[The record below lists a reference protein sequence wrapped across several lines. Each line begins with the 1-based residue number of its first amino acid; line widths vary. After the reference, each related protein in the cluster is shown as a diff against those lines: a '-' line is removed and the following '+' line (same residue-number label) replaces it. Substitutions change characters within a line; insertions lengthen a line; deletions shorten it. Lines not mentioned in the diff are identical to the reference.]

1 MQGYDPQLPEHY
13 LMYLD
18 ANNLY
23 GWAMCQSL
31 PTNCFEWLNSEEVET
46 LNVSSISVD
55 GNTGYM
61 YVLEVHLRYP
71 V

>member
-1 MQGYDPQLPEHY
+1 MQGCNPQLPEHY

-23 GWAMCQSL
+23 GWAMCQSA
-31 PTNCFEWLNSEEVET
+31 PTNCFEWLNSEGVET

-55 GNTGYM
+55 GNTGY
-61 YVLEVHLRYP
+61 VLEVSLRFKI